1 MKRRLGIGAVL
12 AGTKDVVAQV
22 QDGIIARLAERYELA
37 EAELDP
43 ETLALAERLESD
55 HIVP

>member
-1 MKRRLGIGAVL
+1 V
-12 AGTKDVVAQV
+12 TTAQV